1 MSAIRGYPSKN
12 SVFRKN
18 SKDGIYSFYAVILWR
33 SRGAKDLPVTNAQA
47 PHDGFSF
54 LTAKLWVCIH
64 RGHQDGG
71 ILIVLSL
78 FSGQSMGIDVN
89 ISCESNVVIVVD
101 QNDFTGQVSAFSF
114 IHLKMQIT
122 EIKEADLR

>member
-1 MSAIRGYPSKN
+1 M
-12 SVFRKN
+12 
-18 SKDGIYSFYAVILWR
+18 
-33 SRGAKDLPVTNAQA
+33 GAKDLPVTNAQA

-64 RGHQDGG
+64 RGHQDGC

-78 FSGQSMGIDVN
+78 FSGQAMGIDVD
-89 ISCESNVVIVVD
+89 IPCKGDIVVVVD
-101 QNDFTGQVSAFSF
+101 QNDFAGQVSALSF
-114 IHLKMQIT
+114 VDLKMQIP